1 MKAST
6 YEPFAG
12 PITLDTL
19 DDLFASRRAAFGL
32 STMKADDDEGDD
44 DTLDTGDLGDDG
56 DGDEGDEDDPDE
68 GKTEEELRAE
78 LKQTRERL
86 TAVNAEAKRR
96 RLKAKEREAAA
107 AKPGKHKSK
116 SKADDDGDEDD
127 DDSERRQAETEAKW
141 KGRVVK
147 QAAKAALATAGATKP
162 ERLLRLVEVDDLDV
176 DDDGDVAGL
185 DDEIDRLKEEYP
197 ELFRKRRAGRVE
209 TGDRSEGKSVRKPQS
224 ASEKQAAAILGRK

>member
-1 MKAST
+1 VKAST

-19 DDLFASRRAAFGL
+19 PDLFASRRAAFGL

-44 DTLDTGDLGDDG
+44 DTLDTGDLDDEKGDE
-56 DGDEGDEDDPDE
+56 DEGDDDPDE
-68 GKTEEELRAE
+68 GKTEEEVRAE
-78 LKQTRERL
+78 LKATRDRL
-86 TAVNAEAKRR
+86 TRVNAEAKRR

-107 AKPGKHKSK
+107 GKHKGK
-116 SKADDDGDEDD
+116 PKPKADDDGDEDD

-209 TGDRSEGKSVRKPQS
+209 TGDRSEGKGTRKPQS